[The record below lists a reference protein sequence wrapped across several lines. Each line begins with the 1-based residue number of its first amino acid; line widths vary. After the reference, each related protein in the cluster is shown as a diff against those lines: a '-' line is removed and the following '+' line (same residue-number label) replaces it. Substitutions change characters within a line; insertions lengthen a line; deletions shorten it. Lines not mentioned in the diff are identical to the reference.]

1 MRGLLEFREHLRAL
15 YEKYTVYIDY
25 AARFLLFLAGFLFL
39 NLYAGYQQSLGRVPV
54 ILAMSA
60 VCAFLPLGVSVV
72 LAGIVLLAEFYA
84 VSMEVA
90 LVAGMILGV
99 IVLLL
104 MGVRV
109 KSLWSVVL
117 APILLA
123 LRLPFVLAVLVGLSG
138 TVVSMV
144 PMSCGILVY
153 YMIQYVRQNSSL
165 FAGGEQI
172 EMTSLLAQVARGFL
186 ANPAMIVMICS
197 CCVLVLVVV
206 IVRRLSVNYAWE
218 IAVFAGIFAGL
229 LVQLAGNIALG
240 LPVSVPYTALSVL
253 LAVACAVIYRFFVF
267 SVDYTRTEYLQFE
280 DEDYFYY
287 VKAVPKSTIAR
298 ADVRVQKINRVRRR

>member
-39 NLYAGYQQSLGRVPV
+39 NLYAGYQPSLGRVPV

-172 EMTSLLAQVARGFL
+172 EMTSLLAQVA
-186 ANPAMIVMICS
+186 
-197 CCVLVLVVV
+197 LVLVVV

-280 DEDYFYY
+280 DEDYYYY

>member
-1 MRGLLEFREHLRAL
+1 
-15 YEKYTVYIDY
+15 
-25 AARFLLFLAGFLFL
+25 
-39 NLYAGYQQSLGRVPV
+39 
-54 ILAMSA
+54 
-60 VCAFLPLGVSVV
+60 
-72 LAGIVLLAEFYA
+72 
-84 VSMEVA
+84 
-90 LVAGMILGV
+90 
-99 IVLLL
+99 
-104 MGVRV
+104 
-109 KSLWSVVL
+109 
-117 APILLA
+117 
-123 LRLPFVLAVLVGLSG
+123 
-138 TVVSMV
+138 
-144 PMSCGILVY
+144 
-153 YMIQYVRQNSSL
+153 MIQYVRQNSSL

-280 DEDYFYY
+280 DEDYYYY